1 MKKMLHYARTVIR
14 VICRD
19 YYQETSILLMFLAVV
34 VGLACLGVALAH

>member
-1 MKKMLHYARTVIR
+1 MKTMLNYARTVIR

-34 VGLACLGVALAH
+34 VGLACLWATLAH